1 MTRGNEFLHDDV
13 DMMRAG
19 VPSSRVTFERDE
31 GQEYGVGARVNVH
44 PMNTVYRTLQLS
56 PSDGQY
62 SVTRCERI
70 RDTGWQGLRVSLQL
84 VDQTSVSVPGSTT
97 GADARS

>member
-1 MTRGNEFLHDDV
+1 MSGPTYHV
-13 DMMRAG
+13 A
-19 VPSSRVTFERDE
+19 FECDE
-31 GQEYGVGARVNVH
+31 GQEYSVGDRVNVH

-70 RDTGWQGLRVSLQL
+70 RDTGWQALRVSLKL
-84 VDQTSVSVPGSTT
+84 MDEPGANILGSTCVPGSTT
-97 GADARS
+97 GANDRS